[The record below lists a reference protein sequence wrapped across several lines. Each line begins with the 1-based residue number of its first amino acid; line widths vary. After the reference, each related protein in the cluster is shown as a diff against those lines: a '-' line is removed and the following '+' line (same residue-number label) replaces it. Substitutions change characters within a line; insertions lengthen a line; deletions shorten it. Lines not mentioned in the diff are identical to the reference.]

1 MQGKGILIAKG
12 DTSIFD
18 GEQEAYLVEVAPLK
32 LAAGVKILLAD
43 HGTPI
48 MAMAHADNGE
58 VFALGDPWIYN
69 EYIDHKNNR
78 TIAMNLFRNLLK

>member
-1 MQGKGILIAKG
+1 M
-12 DTSIFD
+12 
-18 GEQEAYLVEVAPLK
+18 EVAPLK
-32 LAAGVKILLAD
+32 VSAEVKVLLAD

-48 MAMAHADNGE
+48 MALAQAGKGE

-78 TIAMNLFRNLLK
+78 AIAANLFRNLLK

>member
-1 MQGKGILIAKG
+1 M
-12 DTSIFD
+12 
-18 GEQEAYLVEVAPLK
+18 YLVEVAPFK
-32 LAAGVKILLAD
+32 VSEDVNILLAD

-48 MAMAHADNGE
+48 MALAHAGKGE

-78 TIAMNLFRNLLK
+78 VIATNLFRDLLR